1 METTFR
7 IFEVPSQIEPI
18 QNRLDFMRRG
28 ADAYNAYSDSLALSL
43 DWDVHV
49 QGQKVPVYAVP
60 VTSGGP
66 HSFCTIELLGD
77 DVSIDLCMT
86 FQGKLHSAT
95 VLSQEQG
102 VTYRVEENRVHCT
115 VIGACHLLVE
125 VNGRIHTP
133 LSIFVMP
140 PENRIP
146 DLASPHVLYFG
157 PGVHEVSYLELC
169 DHQTVY
175 IAGGAILRAVPP
187 QNDEVPILGVDWAGK
202 PNFNDFIFA
211 KGKQGIRILGRGI
224 IDTSALDWHARR
236 TMCFT
241 DCEDVIV
248 DGPILVGAAHW
259 TVEAFHC
266 KNVLFEHLA
275 LFGYRENSDGI
286 DIVSSQ
292 HVRVRHCFV
301 RTGDD
306 AICVKAMLPA
316 PMLGGD
322 DIVVEYCEVWNDK
335 VRGLGI
341 AGESKS
347 DIRNVTFRHCTVFHS
362 FARWAYELGA
372 LCIALCDSG
381 TISDILF
388 EDITIHQEDS
398 SVVNCILMRDRWST
412 DNDAGHIKRVCFRN
426 IVIPSNVPVRLWG
439 YDVEH
444 RVEDILFDHIYTP
457 DGIAHTS
464 DTLWLETNPYVNN
477 IHIKERKDH
486 HGSS

>member
-7 IFEVPSQIEPI
+7 IFEAPSQIKPV

-28 ADAYNAYSDSLALSL
+28 ADAYGGYCDSLALSL
-43 DWDVHV
+43 DWNVTV
-49 QGQKVPVYAVP
+49 QEQLVLVYAVP

-66 HSFCTIELLGD
+66 HSFCTIELLD
-77 DVSIDLCMT
+77 EDASLDLCIT
-86 FQGKLHSAT
+86 FQGTLHSAT
-95 VLSQEQG
+95 ILPQEKC
-102 VTYRVEENRVHCT
+102 VSSRVVGNQIHCT
-115 VIGACHLLVE
+115 VVGACHLLVE

-133 LSIFVMP
+133 LSIFVRP
-140 PENRIP
+140 PEKNIP
-146 DLASPHVLYFG
+146 DVTSPNVLYFA
-157 PGVHEVSYLELC
+157 PGLHEVSYLELN

-175 IAGGAILRAVPP
+175 IAGGAVLKAVPP
-187 QNDEVPILGVDWAGK
+187 QEDEEPVLASDWAGK
-202 PNFNDFIFA
+202 PNYKDFIFA
-211 KGKQGIRILGRGI
+211 NGKRGIRILGRGI

-241 DCEDVIV
+241 DCEDIIV
-248 DGPILVGAAHW
+248 DGPIMVGASHW

-266 KNVLFEHLA
+266 KNVLFEQLA

-306 AICVKAMLPA
+306 AICVKAMLP
-316 PMLGGD
+316 PPNLGGD
-322 DIVVEYCEVWNDK
+322 DILVEYCEVWNDK

-362 FARWAYELGA
+362 LARWAYELGS

-381 TISDILF
+381 TVSDILF
-388 EDITIHQEDS
+388 ENITIHQEDS
-398 SVVNCILMRDRWST
+398 SSINCILMRDRWST
-412 DNDAGHIKRVCFRN
+412 DNDAGQIRGVRFKN
-426 IVIPSNVPVRLWG
+426 ITIPANAPIRLWG
-439 YDVEH
+439 YDAKH
-444 RVEDILFDHIYTP
+444 RVEDVLLEHICAS
-457 DGIAHTS
+457 DGVVHTE
-464 DTLWLETNPYVNN
+464 DTLWLETNPYVSH
-477 IHIKERKDH
+477 IHIKK
-486 HGSS
+486 